1 MKFIFDTSEEV
12 ISHFER
18 EDYFSIRVV
27 FSDGTDNNYLYS
39 DDFGNHYLYFNQEN
53 INDLEFSLHSIRF
66 HIKKILMICC
76 NNYEFKY
83 EKMDVPVVDKRGKV
97 IIKGA
102 SKVNCSYFNMIVYND
117 GVRID
122 LSESEPIKYFQ
133 TGQLIL
139 LFDSKEKLV
148 NIYITNLTEKDIEHV
163 KEELKLH
170 N

>member
-1 MKFIFDTSEEV
+1 
-12 ISHFER
+12 
-18 EDYFSIRVV
+18 
-27 FSDGTDNNYLYS
+27 
-39 DDFGNHYLYFNQEN
+39 
-53 INDLEFSLHSIRF
+53 
-66 HIKKILMICC
+66 MICC
-76 NNYEFKY
+76 NNYEFRD

-139 LFDSKEKLV
+139 SFDSKEKLV
-148 NIYITNLTEKDIEHV
+148 SVYITDLTKEDIEHV
-163 KEELKLH
+163 KEELKFG

>member
-12 ISHFER
+12 ISHFEK
-18 EDYFSIRVV
+18 EDYLIIKVV
-27 FSDGTDNNYLYS
+27 FS
-39 DDFGNHYLYFNQEN
+39 DDFGNHYLYFDGKKNL
-53 INDLEFSLHSIRF
+53 LEFSLHRVRF
-66 HIKKILMICC
+66 YLKEIILLSCS
-76 NNYEFKY
+76 NYEFKD
-83 EKMDVPVVDKRGKV
+83 EKMDVPVVDKKGKV

-102 SKVNCSYFNMIVYND
+102 SKVNCSYFNTIVYND

-139 LFDSKEKLV
+139 SFDSKEKLV
-148 NIYITNLTEKDIEHV
+148 SVYITNLTEKDIEHV

-170 N
+170 NNHK

>member
-1 MKFIFDTSEEV
+1 M
-12 ISHFER
+12 
-18 EDYFSIRVV
+18 

-39 DDFGNHYLYFNQEN
+39 DDFGNHYLYFNKEN
-53 INDLEFSLHSIRF
+53 RNDLEFSLHRVRF
-66 HIKKILMICC
+66 YLKEIILLSCS
-76 NNYEFKY
+76 NYEFRD
-83 EKMDVPVVDKRGKV
+83 EKMDVPVVDKKGKV

-102 SKVNCSYFNMIVYND
+102 SKVNCSYFNTIVYND

-139 LFDSKEKLV
+139 SFDSKEKLV
-148 NIYITNLTEKDIEHV
+148 SVYIKKKKKKDIEHV

-170 N
+170 NNHK

>member
-18 EDYFSIRVV
+18 EDYSSIKVV
-27 FSDGTDNNYLYS
+27 FSNEL
-39 DDFGNHYLYFNQEN
+39 GNQYLYFKNEDK
-53 INDLEFSLHSIRF
+53 NDLEFSLHPIRF

-76 NNYEFKY
+76 NNFEFRDK
-83 EKMDVPVVDKRGKV
+83 KMDLPPVDKKGKV

-102 SKVNCSYFNMIVYND
+102 NKVNCSYFNTIIYND
-117 GVRID
+117 GVKID

-139 LFDSKEKLV
+139 SFDSKEKLV
-148 NIYITNLTEKDIEHV
+148 SVYITDLTKEDIEHV
-163 KEELKLH
+163 KEELKFG

>member
-12 ISHFER
+12 TSHFEI
-18 EDYFSIRVV
+18 EDYSSIKVV
-27 FSDGTDNNYLYS
+27 FSDELC
-39 DDFGNHYLYFNQEN
+39 NHYLYFKNEDK
-53 INDLEFSLHSIRF
+53 NDLEFSLHPIRF

-76 NNYEFKY
+76 NNYEFRD
-83 EKMDVPVVDKRGKV
+83 EKMDVPVVDKKGKV

-102 SKVNCSYFNMIVYND
+102 SKVNCSYFNTIVYND

-133 TGQLIL
+133 SGQLIL
-139 LFDSKEKLV
+139 SFDSKEKLV
-148 NIYITNLTEKDIEHV
+148 SVYITNLTEKDIEHV

-170 N
+170 NNHK